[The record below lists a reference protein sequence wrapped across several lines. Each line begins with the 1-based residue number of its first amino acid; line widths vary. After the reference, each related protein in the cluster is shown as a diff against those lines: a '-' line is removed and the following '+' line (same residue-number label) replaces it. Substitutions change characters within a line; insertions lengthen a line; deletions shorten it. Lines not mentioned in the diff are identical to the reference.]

1 VTYLGVGV
9 VQQLLEVGDGEVG
22 NTNVLHLAGVEK
34 LLHLPPGVNE
44 GPVLV
49 NCLPVISIHGS
60 GPVHEVKV

>member
-1 VTYLGVGV
+1 V

-22 NTNVLHLAGVEK
+22 NTNVLDLTSVEK
-34 LLHLPPGVNE
+34 LLHLPPGVHE

-49 NCLPVISIHGS
+49 DRLPVIGIHGS